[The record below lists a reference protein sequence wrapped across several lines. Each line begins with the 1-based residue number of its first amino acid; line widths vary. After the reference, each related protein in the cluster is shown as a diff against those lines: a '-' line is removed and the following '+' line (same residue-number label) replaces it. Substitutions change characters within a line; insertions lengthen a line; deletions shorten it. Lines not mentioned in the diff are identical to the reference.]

1 MIRTGKAVLTVKKK
15 PARVRRADRS
25 GQRSSNPRSRVMQD
39 NARPS
44 LKDCLD
50 YLASDES
57 PHLRRNEDVDYII
70 LRRAHR
76 RKQYVYVE
84 FVDGDGKD
92 EKEWFEGP
100 VPGVLTVRALFEM
113 RDRESR
119 GERREVY
126 GRRKPRKEV
135 DSGVLAGK
143 ECECVG
149 SPASS
154 GNERR
159 AAKNTMESVKEKGDS
174 CKNTCE
180 YEIDGSSCSGSQ
192 SLLDT
197 RQKLSREISVKKRAK
212 TCPDIHKSKVDEV
225 DSSSSKLR
233 KIETR
238 STTK

>member
-1 MIRTGKAVLTVKKK
+1 
-15 PARVRRADRS
+15 
-25 GQRSSNPRSRVMQD
+25 MQD

-76 RKQYVYVE
+76 QNRVYVE

-100 VPGVLTVRALFEM
+100 VPGDLHVRALFEM

-119 GERREVY
+119 EERREVY
-126 GRRKPRKEV
+126 GRIKPRKEV
-135 DSGVLAGK
+135 DSGVMASNEG
-143 ECECVG
+143 ECVG

-154 GNERR
+154 GNEKR
-159 AAKNTMESVKEKGDS
+159 AAENNEESVKEKGTS
-174 CKNTCE
+174 LENTGE
-180 YEIDGSSCSGSQ
+180 SVTDGSSCLGSQ
-192 SLLDT
+192 SLFDT
-197 RQKLSREISVKKRAK
+197 QQKLSRAIGAKKRFKA
-212 TCPDIHKSKVDEV
+212 CPDMQKTKVDQV
-225 DSSSSKLR
+225 DSESR
-233 KIETR
+233 D
-238 STTK
+238 